1 VRRSSALNK
10 ETKLNKAKIAG
21 AAGIAAVIALGTAA
35 PAIAASANAVS
46 VDDLIPAL
54 AAPQHASDRAP
65 GGLDLVALGGIDED
79 SLRSLGSDEAGEYWV
94 GRAGGAEVCLVT
106 RLAADPELAAST
118 CTPITEFY
126 RNGLAL
132 VAGLSAE
139 DPALAAEAYLLPSD
153 IGAEPLD
160 QGLARRSAAT
170 EPNLIS
176 GRPDQLETLEA
187 FEVDRADGSSFRFA
201 PIALSG
207 GRR

>member
-1 VRRSSALNK
+1 MV
-10 ETKLNKAKIAG
+10 
-21 AAGIAAVIALGTAA
+21 ALGTAT
-35 PAIAASANAVS
+35 PAVAASAHAMS
-46 VDDLIPAL
+46 VEDLIPAL
-54 AAPQHASDRAP
+54 AAPQLESDRAP
-65 GGLDLVALGGIDED
+65 DGLDLVALGGIDED

-126 RNGLAL
+126 RKGLAL
-132 VAGLSAE
+132 LAALSAE

-153 IGAEPLD
+153 IAAAPLD
-160 QGLARRSAAT
+160 QRLVSRSAVA

-187 FEVDRADGSSFRFA
+187 FEVDRADGSSFHFA
-201 PIALSG
+201 PIALTG
-207 GRR
+207 GQR